1 MQTKKRP
8 RGRPRE
14 FAGVVRAQL
23 SDAHYDYVMAEI
35 ERTDRPQARVVREL
49 IAEAIENRQKQGR

>member
-1 MQTKKRP
+1 MQETKR

-14 FAGVVRAQL
+14 FAGVVKAPLRA
-23 SDAHYDYVMAEI
+23 DEYDYVMAEI

-49 IAEAIENRQKQGR
+49 IAEAIENRQKARR

>member
-1 MQTKKRP
+1 MQ

-14 FAGVVRAQL
+14 FAGEVKAQL
-23 SDAHYDYVMAEI
+23 PDAHYAYVMAEI
-35 ERTDRPQARVVREL
+35 DRTDRPQARVVREL